1 MFEFWSRYWWVPVV
15 RGLVAIALGV
25 FAFVWPIATIT
36 ALVLVFGA
44 VAVADGILAIA
55 AAIAARTLSSDW
67 WVLLVQGF
75 VGIGVGVLALLYPA
89 ITAFAFVFLVAVW
102 AIGLGMLQVVVAVKL
117 RRDIPGGWWLA
128 LAGILGI
135 AFGVLL
141 AVNPTE
147 GGIAVV
153 WLIGVFAIAWGV
165 MQMVGGIDLR
175 RLTRHAT
182 A

>member
-44 VAVADGILAIA
+44 VAVADGMLAIG
-55 AAIAARTLSSDW
+55 AAIAARKLTSDW

-75 VGIGVGVLALLYPA
+75 VGIAIGVLTVVYPA
-89 ITAFAFVFLVAVW
+89 ITALALLVLMAVW
-102 AIGLGMLQVVVAVKL
+102 AIGLGVLQVVAAVKL
-117 RRDIPGGWWLA
+117 RRDISGGWWLV
-128 LAGILGI
+128 LGGLLGI
-135 AFGVLL
+135 AFGILLMSNPVAGAVAVL
-141 AVNPTE
+141 
-147 GGIAVV
+147 
-153 WLIGVFAIAWGV
+153 WLIGIFAIAWGV
-165 MQMVGGIDLR
+165 MQMVGGFDLR
-175 RLTRHAT
+175 RFTRHAT